1 MQINRTG
8 NQFNNLLY
16 VQPTDT
22 ILILFRL
29 LIPFYPALLQSPLYN
44 KSCIKYL
51 VSSGSVKAL
60 QLEIAYA
67 HAMLLI
73 FNFFLFK
80 LCKLESICTHVR

>member
-1 MQINRTG
+1 M
-8 NQFNNLLY
+8 Y
-16 VQPTDT
+16 VQPTDA

-29 LIPFYPALLQSPLYN
+29 PIRFYSALLQSPLYN

-67 HAMLLI
+67 HATVLI
-73 FNFFLFK
+73 FNFLYK
-80 LCKLESICTHVR
+80 LCKLESIGTHVR